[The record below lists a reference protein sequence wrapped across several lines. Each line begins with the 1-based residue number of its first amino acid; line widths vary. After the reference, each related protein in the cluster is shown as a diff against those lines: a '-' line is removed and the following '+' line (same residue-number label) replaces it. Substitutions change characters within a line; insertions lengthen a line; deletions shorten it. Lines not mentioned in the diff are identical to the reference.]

1 MSGSI
6 VFRKDRRRWVV
17 SWSWQGNVYKISRYN
32 GRLMHGNGIRNKRKD
47 DGYRRAEKLL
57 AQMQGDVENK
67 CFRIEKYLE
76 TGWTDVIPYFES
88 WLETKK
94 KKTPATYKGYK
105 SYFKNWI
112 RPFFESHPVQLH
124 EIQLDTL
131 DKLLESLRLSG
142 KGKHNVMM
150 CFHAFLDYAWRA
162 KRIPEIP
169 PFPKRSDY
177 KIVAPSIKWLPS
189 DRQVKVIEAI
199 PEIHQP
205 IFWFLKYHYRRPGEA
220 CALHKC
226 DYDIINKV
234 FIIRRSVSARQVVN
248 HTKTDHEHV
257 IPCHRNM
264 VDLIDH
270 LARQPGQFMF
280 ENPRARKD
288 GKRYTLESLNV
299 LWRQACKDTGENID
313 MYSGLK
319 HSSCS
324 QFVNEMGG
332 SLSDL
337 QVLTDHARMDS
348 VRPYAETQIARKREL
363 MDSSGKD
370 LAGLL
375 KVVK

>member
-1 MSGSI
+1 MHLHDI
-6 VFRKDRRRWVV
+6 CYQTLKKDW
-17 SWSWQGNVYKISRYN
+17 N
-32 GRLMHGNGIRNKRKD
+32 
-47 DGYRRAEKLL
+47 
-57 AQMQGDVENK
+57 
-67 CFRIEKYLE
+67 
-76 TGWTDVIPYFES
+76 
-88 WLETKK
+88 
-94 KKTPATYKGYK
+94 
-105 SYFKNWI
+105 
-112 RPFFESHPVQLH
+112 
-124 EIQLDTL
+124 TL

-142 KGKHNVMM
+142 KGKRNVMI

-189 DRQVKVIEAI
+189 ERQVKVIEAI

-205 IFWFLKYHYRRPGEA
+205 IFWFLKYHSLPAAGQA

-234 FIIRRSVSARQVVN
+234 FIIRRSMSARQVVK
-248 HTKTDHEHV
+248 HTKTDHEHI

-264 VDLIDH
+264 VELIDH
-270 LARQPGQFMF
+270 LARQPRQYLF
-280 ENPRARKD
+280 ENPRAWKD
-288 GKRYTLESLNV
+288 GKRYTLESLNIL

-313 MYSGLK
+313 IYSGLK

-324 QFVNEMGG
+324 QLVNEMVGT
-332 SLSDL
+332 LSDL
-337 QVLTDHARMDS
+337 HVLTDHARLDS
-348 VRPYAETQIARKREL
+348 VRRYAETQIARKREL
-363 MDSSGKD
+363 IDSSGKD